1 MSMSKSCFSS
11 ATLNAMFRIPSCVS
25 LSPSRR
31 DNKIGPI
38 SEMVVRTGTPFAPN
52 ISKSSTGYA
61 RGSKS
66 SGCSFAARSSIFS
79 LNSPGSAML
88 ARSPLTSARNTGIP
102 ALLNFSAITFK
113 VTVFPVP
120 VAPAIKPC
128 RFNLS
133 KWMMAGFSPCPI
145 TSSWRIQNPSLA

>member
-1 MSMSKSCFSS
+1 
-11 ATLNAMFRIPSCVS
+11 MFRIPSCVS

-38 SEMVVRTGTPFAPN
+38 SEMVVRTGTAFAPN

-61 RGSKS
+61 RGSNPPVAVS
-66 SGCSFAARSSIFS
+66 LLALVSFRSTHPVPQC
-79 LNSPGSAML
+79 SPGP
-88 ARSPLTSARNTGIP
+88 PLTSARNTGIP

-133 KWMMAGFSPCPI
+133 KWMMAGFFPLSDNQFLAHPK
-145 TSSWRIQNPSLA
+145 SLLSLTFHPYCTVF